1 MQMVVSCPAG
11 ETVRLRNAPKMGAAV
26 VAKIPAGTIV
36 SAEDV
41 GNEDWYLVR
50 YDGKSGYMM
59 RQFLSECKSDDEPDT
74 GETVTITLPV
84 SLALA
89 LRDALTKELGAG

>member
-1 MQMVVSCPAG
+1 
-11 ETVRLRNAPKMGAAV
+11 MG
-26 VAKIPAGTIV
+26 P
-36 SAEDV
+36 
-41 GNEDWYLVR
+41 LR